1 MIHAYTAYGLTFH
14 LPFPCPILPLAAPDA
29 APDVTVVDG
38 PVPRQLA
45 APVAQDQCWQAEPGR
60 FLLKAGYCAGRFLV
74 ESGRRITLQRSPRA
88 EDQALGFHFLDSVLA
103 ATLRQKG
110 LLVLHANS
118 VVTPLGAVAVSGES
132 GAGKSTT
139 LAALLQRGCAMLA
152 DDLTVLRPGA
162 DGRVEVLPGA
172 PQYCLCE
179 DAAYSLGQ
187 DIAGLPRH
195 RKRNQKFV
203 VPAHAAIAKSPLP
216 LQALYLLRSHPG
228 SDLRVRP
235 LNGAEKFDAV
245 QEAIYGPLLPQEHPS
260 QFPLFAALTS
270 QVKVFR
276 MERPEKRWTAD
287 AVAEV
292 LLHG

>member
-1 MIHAYTAYGLTFH
+1 
-14 LPFPCPILPLAAPDA
+14 
-29 APDVTVVDG
+29 
-38 PVPRQLA
+38 
-45 APVAQDQCWQAEPGR
+45 
-60 FLLKAGYCAGRFLV
+60 
-74 ESGRRITLQRSPRA
+74 
-88 EDQALGFHFLDSVLA
+88 VLA
-103 ATLRQKG
+103 ATLRQNG

-118 VVTPLGAVAVSGES
+118 VVTPGGAVAVSGPS

-139 LAALLQRGCAMLA
+139 LAALLQRGCTMLA
-152 DDLTVLRPGA
+152 DDVTVLRAGA
-162 DGRVEVLPGA
+162 DGRVEVLPGP

-187 DIAGLPRH
+187 NVAGLPRH

-203 VPAHAAIAKSPLP
+203 VPAHSAIAKSPHP

-228 SDLRVRP
+228 SDLRVRR
-235 LNGAEKFDAV
+235 LHGAEKFDAV

-270 QVKVFR
+270 QVKIFR

-292 LLHG
+292 LLYG

>member
-14 LPFPCPILPLAAPDA
+14 LSFPCPILSLAAPDA
-29 APDVTVVDG
+29 APDVMMVEG

-45 APVAQDQCWQAEPGR
+45 APLAQDPSWQAEPGR
-60 FLLKAGYCAGRFLV
+60 FLLKAGQYAGRFLV

-103 ATLRQKG
+103 AALRQNG

-118 VVTPLGAVAVSGES
+118 VVIPGGAVAVSGAS
-132 GAGKSTT
+132 GAGKSTA
-139 LAALLQRGCAMLA
+139 LAALLRRGCAMLA
-152 DDLTVLRPGA
+152 DDVTVLRLGA

-172 PQYCLCE
+172 AQYCLCE
-179 DAAYSLGQ
+179 DAASSLGQ
-187 DIAGLPRH
+187 NVAGLPRH
-195 RKRNQKFV
+195 RRRNKKFV
-203 VPAHAAIAKSPLP
+203 VPAHSAIAKSPVP
-216 LQALYLLRSHPG
+216 LQSLYLLRSHSG
-228 SDLRVRP
+228 GDLRVRR
-235 LNGAEKFDAV
+235 LHGAEKFDAV
-245 QEAIYGPLLPQEHPS
+245 QEAIYGPLLPEEYPR